1 MEQFFEHSDLGLGT
15 LTFQK
20 GPGTIHCWT
29 GRIADTE
36 ILFSIILN
44 TSELRSANLDFIRS
58 VLQNWREYLS
68 KAEHEIQAQ
77 IGKSPEKFGLQRAPF
92 PETEIPAEQP
102 QFLFYDE
109 TEWGLHF
116 EICTLPVGEP
126 FGLMVEFSGDT
137 PTDVYGLSEAE
148 EIEATWNNIKEP
160 IRLCENAKI
169 LCPYCLTREID
180 PAQAICSACYSKEDK
195 WERGSWDDLRKRKNA
210 DEIQMFTIAKKVD
223 EAFQIPENEAY
234 ACIEKH
240 EMIQAEALER
250 EMEAFH
256 RRRILCMVEI
266 FSKIDCGILF
276 SGYVELDTYFKN
288 VWDYAHQRIA
298 AEQLREVQEYLR
310 SQIPWKSLSSQRMDL
325 GAELLNFWC
334 GEDELDWGYSQYF
347 EIAAGNLKPFL
358 AMTLFTEIL
367 CKHFPD
373 VMSAPVKRLSSKL

>member
-1 MEQFFEHSDLGLGT
+1 MARKSYSDKEREQVKEALLITVLESIVNQGLVHSS
-15 LTFQK
+15 
-20 GPGTIHCWT
+20 
-29 GRIADTE
+29 IA
-36 ILFSIILN
+36 I
-44 TSELRSANLDFIRS
+44 
-58 VLQNWREYLS
+58 
-68 KAEHEIQAQ
+68 
-77 IGKSPEKFGLQRAPF
+77 
-92 PETEIPAEQP
+92 
-102 QFLFYDE
+102 
-109 TEWGLHF
+109 
-116 EICTLPVGEP
+116 
-126 FGLMVEFSGDT
+126 
-137 PTDVYGLSEAE
+137 
-148 EIEATWNNIKEP
+148 
-160 IRLCENAKI
+160 LCEKVGI
-169 LCPYCLTREID
+169 
-180 PAQAICSACYSKEDK
+180 SKT
-195 WERGSWDDLRKRKNA
+195 
-210 DEIQMFTIAKKVD
+210 F
-223 EAFQIPENEAY
+223 FY

>member
-1 MEQFFEHSDLGLGT
+1 M
-15 LTFQK
+15 
-20 GPGTIHCWT
+20 
-29 GRIADTE
+29 
-36 ILFSIILN
+36 
-44 TSELRSANLDFIRS
+44 
-58 VLQNWREYLS
+58 
-68 KAEHEIQAQ
+68 
-77 IGKSPEKFGLQRAPF
+77 
-92 PETEIPAEQP
+92 
-102 QFLFYDE
+102 
-109 TEWGLHF
+109 
-116 EICTLPVGEP
+116 
-126 FGLMVEFSGDT
+126 
-137 PTDVYGLSEAE
+137 
-148 EIEATWNNIKEP
+148 
-160 IRLCENAKI
+160 CENAKI

-373 VMSAPVKRLSSKL
+373 VMSAPFKRLSSKL

>member
-1 MEQFFEHSDLGLGT
+1 M
-15 LTFQK
+15 
-20 GPGTIHCWT
+20 
-29 GRIADTE
+29 
-36 ILFSIILN
+36 
-44 TSELRSANLDFIRS
+44 
-58 VLQNWREYLS
+58 
-68 KAEHEIQAQ
+68 
-77 IGKSPEKFGLQRAPF
+77 
-92 PETEIPAEQP
+92 
-102 QFLFYDE
+102 
-109 TEWGLHF
+109 
-116 EICTLPVGEP
+116 
-126 FGLMVEFSGDT
+126 
-137 PTDVYGLSEAE
+137 
-148 EIEATWNNIKEP
+148 
-160 IRLCENAKI
+160 CENAKI

-180 PAQAICSACYSKEDK
+180 PAQAICSVCYSKEDK
-195 WERGSWDDLRKRKNA
+195 LERGSWDDLRKRKNT

-298 AEQLREVQEYLR
+298 AE
-310 SQIPWKSLSSQRMDL
+310 
-325 GAELLNFWC
+325 LLNFWC

-373 VMSAPVKRLSSKL
+373 VMSAPVKRLSNKL